1 MLGRRVFGDG
11 SGGGDPKADEFKDM
25 VVELMVLAGEFNIG
39 DFIPAL
45 DWLDLQGITKKM
57 KKLHAQFDLFLN
69 VILEEHKSGKG
80 GGSGH
85 GDLLST
91 LIGLKEDADGEGWK
105 LSDVEIKAFFWYVPK
120 PANGF
125 LAYFAACTPLPLRVW
140 ALGEEKNK
148 MPNTIP
154 T

>member
-1 MLGRRVFGDG
+1 MWNFEQVGGGSNTHARISRCRNSTVKLGQLLNVCTTNALARVMLGQRVFGDG
-11 SGGGDPKADEFKDM
+11 SGGRDPKADEFKDM

-39 DFIPAL
+39 DFIQTL

-57 KKLHAQFDLFLN
+57 KKMHTQFDSFLN

-91 LIGLKEDADGEGWK
+91 LIGLKEDADGEGRK
-105 LSDVEIKAFFWYVPK
+105 LSDVEI
-120 PANGF
+120 
-125 LAYFAACTPLPLRVW
+125 
-140 ALGEEKNK
+140 
-148 MPNTIP
+148 
-154 T
+154 